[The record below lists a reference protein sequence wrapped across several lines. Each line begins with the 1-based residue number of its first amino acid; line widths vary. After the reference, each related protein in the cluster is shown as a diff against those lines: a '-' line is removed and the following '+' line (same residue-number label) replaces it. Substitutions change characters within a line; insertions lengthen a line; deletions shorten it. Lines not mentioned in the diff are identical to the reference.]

1 MNDMKF
7 VTDYFNAEKFES
19 LFFIGVG
26 IAAIAI
32 GIYFL
37 FVVREPF
44 YKGVAIPLM
53 LVALIQLTVGT
64 IVYVRSPKDIIKVEN
79 IIKDQPNKIQTEEI
93 SRMNVV
99 MNNFVVYRYVE
110 LGLLMLGLIL
120 FFYFPIRTFWKGIG
134 IGLFVQVILMLSLD
148 YFAEKRGIEYLQQ
161 LTTLDK

>member
-1 MNDMKF
+1 MKF